1 MQLGSLANRTIVVTG
16 AGQGIGA
23 AIVRNAL
30 TLGAH
35 VVGVDI
41 NGDALAAHAETADGG
56 KLLTMVGDVADPNLA
71 PAVMAAATERF
82 GRLDGLVNNAGIV
95 RAAMIE
101 KMTQEQWRQ
110 VLDVNLT
117 GVFNFLQAFGRSVL
131 ADGVAGRVCGA
142 VVNISSAAGRR
153 GTIGQI
159 NYSAAKAALAG
170 MTMSAAR
177 EWGKAGIRVNTVAFG
192 LVETPMTERIRGEK
206 FRDTYL
212 AQIPMG
218 RWCSPDEAALPVLF
232 LLSDG
237 ASYITGQQI
246 SVDGGYFMAA

>member
-1 MQLGSLANRTIVVTG
+1 MSLVSLSGRAIVVTG

-23 AIVRNAL
+23 ALARNAVAH
-30 TLGAH
+30 GAS

-41 NGDALAAHAETADGG
+41 NGETLRAVASELPADRF
-56 KLLTMVGDVADPNLA
+56 LTLQGDVADPALA
-71 PAVMAAATERF
+71 PAVMAAARDRF
-82 GRLDGLVNNAGIV
+82 GGLHGLVNNAGLS
-95 RAAMIE
+95 RPAMIQ
-101 KMTQEQWRQ
+101 KMSHEQWRQ

-117 GVFNFLQAFGRSVL
+117 GAFNFLQAFGRSVL
-131 ADGVAGRVCGA
+131 EAGEGAGAA

-153 GTIGQI
+153 GTIGQV

-177 EWGKAGIRVNTVAFG
+177 EWGKAGVRVNAVAFG
-192 LVETPMTERIRGEK
+192 LVETPMTEKIRGEQ

-212 AQIPMG
+212 AQIPLG
-218 RWCSPDEAALPVLF
+218 RWSSADEVSLPVLF
-232 LLSDG
+232 LLSDA

>member
-1 MQLGSLANRTIVVTG
+1 V
-16 AGQGIGA
+16 GQGIGA
-23 AIVRNAL
+23 AIARNAL
-30 TLGAH
+30 AHGAC

-41 NGDALAAHAETADGG
+41 NGDTLAAIESELDPTRFAS
-56 KLLTMVGDVADPNLA
+56 LRGDVADPAFAPQVMVLA
-71 PAVMAAATERF
+71 RERF
-82 GRLDGLVNNAGIV
+82 GGLHGLVNNAGVV
-95 RAAMIE
+95 RAAMIQ
-101 KMTQEQWRQ
+101 KMSHEQWRQ

-117 GVFNFLQAFGRSVL
+117 GAFNFLQAFGRDVL
-131 ADGVAGRVCGA
+131 EAGEGAGAA

-170 MTMSAAR
+170 VTMSAAR
-177 EWGKAGIRVNTVAFG
+177 EWGKAGVRVNAVAFG
-192 LVETPMTERIRGEK
+192 LVETPMTERIRGEQ

-218 RWCSPDEAALPVLF
+218 RWSSADEVSLPVLF
-232 LLSDG
+232 LLSEG